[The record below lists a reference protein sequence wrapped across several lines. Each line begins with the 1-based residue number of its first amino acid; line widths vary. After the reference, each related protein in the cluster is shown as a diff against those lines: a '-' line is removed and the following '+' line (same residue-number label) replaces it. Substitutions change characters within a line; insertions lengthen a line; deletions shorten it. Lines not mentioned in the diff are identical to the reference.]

1 MFVCFTV
8 IVQMIQNKK
17 RISSLDNCGCHNF
30 GGGGVILGNLSSLAT
45 SHGSFLSAV
54 SQMNFPQLKV
64 QIFQPMS
71 EYPTTVNEID
81 ISVFASHLALD
92 RRNQLMY
99 VA

>member
-17 RISSLDNCGCHNF
+17 KISPLDNCGCHNF

-71 EYPTTVNEID
+71 ESPTTNEID
-81 ISVFASHLALD
+81 ISIIASHLALD
-92 RRNQLMY
+92 RQNQLMY

>member
-8 IVQMIQNKK
+8 IVQMIQKK
-17 RISSLDNCGCHNF
+17 KISSLDNCGCHNF

-64 QIFQPMS
+64 QIFQPTS
-71 EYPTTVNEID
+71 ESPTTNDID
-81 ISVFASHLALD
+81 ISIIASHLALD